1 MRKKPLYAALC
12 CALAGGMLA
21 PLNAVAAN
29 LTVEQRLALL
39 ESRLNQAEQDARQAK
54 ASAERAQQQTRQAE
68 LRAQQAESRLT
79 ALKHP
84 AASSPAATVSTPTAA
99 SSAATPASAAPAQNN
114 GLLDDFEFS
123 GYARS
128 GMLISGKGR
137 GAHGGPGISPAS
149 SIGGDAHVGRLG
161 NEKDNYV
168 ELSFIKNLRFQDGS
182 HARFKAMLADGATN
196 PDPWVQDNN
205 SHHMNIRQ
213 LYVEMGDL
221 PSFGGVAEHATLWA
235 GKRFDRDNFDIHFT
249 DSDIVFL
256 GGTGGG
262 INDLQWTPKLS
273 SNFSIYARN
282 FGDLGSDRVNDND
295 VQNVMLTA
303 NTFYQGWQWML
314 TGMTAQGNDDLKD
327 NSSTTGSYALRSDD
341 TAKNGLYMMFARRDK
356 EEFYGLTNGSSETAI
371 QFGRGL
377 GAEARQPGSDG
388 DLTSKATTV
397 RLASYGVVPL
407 GNGWELAPSVIAQH
421 SEDRY
426 REGDRYDWATF
437 NLRASQAITR
447 NFALL
452 YEASW
457 QYMNLNPNGRTYNNN
472 GALENYQAV
481 KGGFYKL
488 TFAPT
493 FKVGDV
499 FDIKARPEIRFFAT
513 YMNWSKAL
521 DSYAWND
528 DFGSAGFSAG
538 GSWNFGVQA
547 EIWF

>member
-1 MRKKPLYAALC
+1 MRKTRIHAAIT
-12 CALAGGMLA
+12 CALAGQVLLSFNTFA
-21 PLNAVAAN
+21 SEKLS
-29 LTVEQRLALL
+29 VEERLARL
-39 ESRLNQAEQDARQAK
+39 EARLNEAEDEAREAKLTAQKLQSQTAQAERRAAAAESQIAVLQAKNEMVAQHTPVKQPAKNQDALA
-54 ASAERAQQQTRQAE
+54 
-68 LRAQQAESRLT
+68 
-79 ALKHP
+79 
-84 AASSPAATVSTPTAA
+84 
-99 SSAATPASAAPAQNN
+99 ND
-114 GLLDDFEFS
+114 GFEFS

-128 GMLISGKGR
+128 GMLVSGKGR
-137 GAHGGPGISPAS
+137 GARGGPGVSPAS

-168 ELSFIKNLRFQDGS
+168 ELSFIKKMQFNDGS

-196 PDPWVQDNN
+196 PDPWVQDND
-205 SHHMNIRQ
+205 SHHLNVRQ
-213 LYVEMGDL
+213 LYVEMGDM
-221 PSFGGVAEHATLWA
+221 PSFSGVVKNSTLWA

-262 INDLQWTPKLS
+262 INDVKWTDNLS
-273 SNFSIYARN
+273 SNFSVYARN
-282 FGDLGSDRVNDND
+282 FGDLGSDNYNDND

-303 NTFYQGWQWML
+303 NNFWHGWQWML
-314 TGMTAQGNDDLKD
+314 TGMSAQGNDDLKD
-327 NSSTTGSYALRSDD
+327 NTSTTGSYALRSDN
-341 TAKNGLYMMFARRDK
+341 TAKNGVYTMLAYHDK
-356 EEFYGLTNGSSETAI
+356 EQFYWLTKGSSESAL

-388 DLTSKATTV
+388 DLTADAKSI
-397 RLASYGVVPL
+397 RFASYGILPVSK
-407 GNGWELAPSVIAQH
+407 NWEIAPSVIAQH

-426 REGDRYDWATF
+426 RDGDRYDWATF
-437 NLRASQAITR
+437 NLRASQAITQ

-457 QYMNLNPNGRTYNNN
+457 QYMNLNPNGRTYTN
-472 GALENYQAV
+472 GDDVASYQRV
-481 KGGFYKL
+481 SGDFYKL

-513 YMNWSKAL
+513 YMNWSKELDGYAL
-521 DSYAWND
+521 ND
-528 DFGSAGFSAG
+528 DFGSTGFAYG
-538 GSWNFGVQA
+538 GNWNFGVQA

>member
-1 MRKKPLYAALC
+1 MHLNKSNAALA
-12 CALAGGMLA
+12 CALAGTLLYSSSGQ
-21 PLNAVAAN
+21 AASK
-29 LTVEQRLALL
+29 LSVEERLALL
-39 ESRLNQAEQDARQAK
+39 EARLSHAEEEAKRARQETHNLEVKASRAEQRAVAAEK
-54 ASAERAQQQTRQAE
+54 KVAAIHVKEASATQAVDGLADSSLQTDVKRSE
-68 LRAQQAESRLT
+68 DN
-79 ALKHP
+79 
-84 AASSPAATVSTPTAA
+84 
-99 SSAATPASAAPAQNN
+99 NN
-114 GLLDDFEFS
+114 GFEFS

-128 GMLISGKGR
+128 GMLINNNGR
-137 GAHGGPGISPAS
+137 GARGGPGVSPAS

-168 ELSFIKNLRFQDGS
+168 ELSFIKNMRFSDGS
-182 HARFKAMLADGATN
+182 HAKFKAMLADGANN
-196 PDPWVQDNN
+196 PDPWVQDND

-221 PSFGGVAEHATLWA
+221 PSFGSVFTDSTLWA

-262 INDLQWTPKLS
+262 INDVRWTDKLS
-273 SNFSIYARN
+273 SDFSIYARN
-282 FGDLGSDRVNDND
+282 FGDLGSDRYDDND

-303 NTFYQGWQWML
+303 NTFWNNWQWMI
-314 TGMTAQGNDDLKD
+314 TGMSAQGNDDLKD
-327 NSSTTGSYALRSDD
+327 NTSTTGSYALRSDN
-341 TAKNGLYMMFARRDK
+341 TAKSGIYSMLAYHDK
-356 EEFYGLTNGSSETAI
+356 EKFYGITRGSSESAL

-388 DLTSKATTV
+388 DLTAEAKSV
-397 RLASYGVVPL
+397 RFASYGILPL
-407 GNGWELAPSVIAQH
+407 NSTWEIAPSVIAQH

-426 REGDRYDWATF
+426 RDGDRYDWATF
-437 NLRASQAITR
+437 NLRASQAITQ

-457 QYMNLNPNGRTYNNN
+457 QYMNLNSNGRTYMNDGNV
-472 GALENYQAV
+472 ANYQRV
-481 KGGFYKL
+481 SGDFYKL

-513 YMNWSKAL
+513 YMNWSKEL
-521 DSYAWND
+521 DSYALND
-528 DFGSAGFSAG
+528 DFGSVGFTSG
-538 GSWNFGVQA
+538 GTWNFGVQA
-547 EIWF
+547 EVWF